1 MAKKTFTRSPVIPKS
16 VTRQAERDLMKILR
30 SQLISQITT
39 EFEAI
44 KQQMINEF
52 KKHPVS
58 VEIKNGPL
66 ALNTSN
72 TLGGY
77 GNLFSFIGFVYGDD
91 PIQEVVDILNQTAI
105 SFSQKGALTATIRMP
120 SAKIIFKN
128 TPLRWAAGRSWAK
141 GIESGI
147 SGLGYYI
154 HEYGKGFSEGG
165 FQSEAKISNRKRSD
179 PRIKKKNKVPPK
191 FKNTPYIS
199 SLINKYYAAFS
210 QINGA
215 NIRIKI

>member
-30 SQLISQITT
+30 SQLISQISL
-39 EFEAI
+39 EFEEI
-44 KQQMINEF
+44 KQRMINEF
-52 KKHPVS
+52 KNHPVS

-105 SFSQKGALTATIRMP
+105 SFSQKGTLTATIRMP

>member
-1 MAKKTFTRSPVIPKS
+1 MAKRTFTRSPVIPKS
-16 VTRQAERDLMKILR
+16 VTRKAERDMMKMLR
-30 SQLISQITT
+30 SQLASQITT

-44 KQQMINEF
+44 KQQMIDEF
-52 KKHPVS
+52 KSHPVS

-77 GNLFSFIGFVYGDD
+77 GNLFSFIGFIYGED

-105 SFSQKGALTATIRMP
+105 SFSQRGTLTATIRMP
-120 SAKIIFKN
+120 STKIIFKN
-128 TPLRWAAGRSWAK
+128 TPLRWATGRSWAK

-165 FQSEAKISNRKRSD
+165 FQSESKISDRERSD
-179 PRIKKKNKVPPK
+179 PRAKGQSKSAPK

-199 SLINKYYAAFS
+199 SLINKYYAVFS
-210 QINGA
+210 KISGA